1 MGNRSMATK
10 ETQSVKLARI
20 EADSTARFDRLEG
33 KIDKLA
39 EALVAL
45 ARVEE
50 KMIAL
55 DRNNQNQYERMN
67 RFSQKLDEIE
77 KKVDDN
83 AHTVAIINK
92 VVYLIGAAIVAG
104 LVNYLWM

>member
-1 MGNRSMATK
+1 MGTPVMAT
-10 ETQSVKLARI
+10 ETQAVKLARI
-20 EADSTARFDRLEG
+20 EADSTARFDRIEN

-50 KMIAL
+50 KMLAVEK
-55 DRNNQNQYERMN
+55 NNSNNFDRMN
-67 RFSQKLDEIE
+67 RFSQKLDKIE

-92 VVYLIGAAIVAG
+92 VVYLISDAIIAG
-104 LVNYLWM
+104 LVKYMWM

>member
-1 MGNRSMATK
+1 MGTHVMPK
-10 ETQSVKLARI
+10 ETQSQRLERI
-20 EADSTARFDRLEG
+20 ELDSTARFDRLED

-55 DRNNQNQYERMN
+55 DRNNMNQFERMN

>member
-1 MGNRSMATK
+1 MGTHVMPK
-10 ETQSVKLARI
+10 ETQSQKLARI
-20 EADSTARFDRLEG
+20 ESDSTARFDRLED

-55 DRNNQNQYERMN
+55 DRNNMNQFERMN

-92 VVYLIGAAIVAG
+92 VVYLISAAIIAG
-104 LVNYLWM
+104 LVKFLWM

>member
-1 MGNRSMATK
+1 MATR
-10 ETQSVKLARI
+10 ETQSIKLERI
-20 EADSTARFDRLEG
+20 EAESTARFDRLES

-55 DRNNQNQYERMN
+55 DKNNQNNFERMN

-83 AHTVAIINK
+83 AHTVGIINK
-92 VVYLIGAAIVAG
+92 VVYLIGASAVAA
-104 LVNYLWM
+104 LINYLWI

>member
-1 MGNRSMATK
+1 MGTDVMAK
-10 ETQSVKLARI
+10 ETQSQKLARI
-20 EADSTARFDRLEG
+20 ESDSTARFDRLES

-55 DRNNQNQYERMN
+55 DRNNMNQFERMN

-92 VVYLIGAAIVAG
+92 VVYLISAAIIAG
-104 LVNYLWM
+104 LVKFLWM

>member
-1 MGNRSMATK
+1 MGTHAMPK
-10 ETQSVKLARI
+10 ETQSQRLERI
-20 EADSTARFDRLEG
+20 ELDSTARFDRLED

-55 DRNNQNQYERMN
+55 DRNNMNQFERMN

>member
-1 MGNRSMATK
+1 MAT
-10 ETQSVKLARI
+10 ETQAVKLTRI
-20 EADSTARFDRLEG
+20 EAESTARFDRIET

-50 KMIAL
+50 KML
-55 DRNNQNQYERMN
+55 NLEKNNNNNFDRMN

-92 VVYLIGAAIVAG
+92 VVYAISVAVIAG
-104 LVNYLWM
+104 MVKYFWM

>member
-1 MGNRSMATK
+1 MAK
-10 ETQSVKLARI
+10 ETQSQKLARI
-20 EADSTARFDRLEG
+20 ESDSTARFDRLES

-55 DRNNQNQYERMN
+55 DRNNMNQFERMN

-92 VVYLIGAAIVAG
+92 VVYLISAAIIAG
-104 LVNYLWM
+104 LVKFLWM

>member
-1 MGNRSMATK
+1 MGINVMAT
-10 ETQSVKLARI
+10 ETQSQKLSRL
-20 EADSTARFDRLEG
+20 EADSTTRFDRLEV
-33 KIDKLA
+33 KLDKLA

-50 KMIAL
+50 KML
-55 DRNNQNQYERMN
+55 NLEKNNNNNFDRMN

-83 AHTVAIINK
+83 AHTVTIINK
-92 VVYLIGAAIVAG
+92 VVYLISAAIIAG
-104 LVNYLWM
+104 LVKYMWM

>member
-1 MGNRSMATK
+1 MAT
-10 ETQSVKLARI
+10 ETQAVKLTRI
-20 EADSTARFDRLEG
+20 EAESTARFDRIEN

-50 KMIAL
+50 KML
-55 DRNNQNQYERMN
+55 NLEKNNNNNFDRMN

-92 VVYLIGAAIVAG
+92 VVYLISAAIIAG
-104 LVNYLWM
+104 LVKFMWM

>member
-1 MGNRSMATK
+1 MGTPVMAT
-10 ETQSVKLARI
+10 ETQAVKLARI
-20 EADSTARFDRLEG
+20 EADSTARFDRIEN

-50 KMIAL
+50 KMLAVEK
-55 DRNNQNQYERMN
+55 NNSNNFDRMN
-67 RFSQKLDEIE
+67 RFSQKLDKIE

-92 VVYLIGAAIVAG
+92 VVYLISAAIIAG
-104 LVNYLWM
+104 LVKYMWM

>member
-1 MGNRSMATK
+1 MGTDVMAK
-10 ETQSVKLARI
+10 ETQSQKLARI
-20 EADSTARFDRLEG
+20 ESDSTTRFDRLES

-55 DRNNQNQYERMN
+55 DRNNMNQFERMN

-92 VVYLIGAAIVAG
+92 VVYLISAAIIAG
-104 LVNYLWM
+104 LVKFLWM

>member
-1 MGNRSMATK
+1 MATK
-10 ETQSVKLARI
+10 ETQSEKLARI
-20 EADSTARFDRLEG
+20 EIDSAARFDRLED
-33 KIDKLA
+33 KLDKLA

-55 DRNNQNQYERMN
+55 DRNNQNNYERMN

>member
-1 MGNRSMATK
+1 MGTPVMAT
-10 ETQSVKLARI
+10 ETQAVKLARI
-20 EADSTARFDRLEG
+20 EADSTARFDRIEN

-50 KMIAL
+50 KMLAVEK
-55 DRNNQNQYERMN
+55 NNSNNFDRMN
-67 RFSQKLDEIE
+67 RFSQKLDKIE

-92 VVYLIGAAIVAG
+92 VVYLISAAIIAG
-104 LVNYLWM
+104 LIKYMWM

>member
-1 MGNRSMATK
+1 MAK
-10 ETQSVKLARI
+10 ETQSQKLARI
-20 EADSTARFDRLEG
+20 ESDSTTRFDRLES

-55 DRNNQNQYERMN
+55 DRNNMNQFERMN

-92 VVYLIGAAIVAG
+92 VVYLISAAIIAG
-104 LVNYLWM
+104 LVKFLWM

>member
-1 MGNRSMATK
+1 MAT
-10 ETQSVKLARI
+10 ETQAVKLSRI
-20 EADSTARFDRLEG
+20 EAESTARFDRIEN

-50 KMIAL
+50 KML
-55 DRNNQNQYERMN
+55 NLEKNNNNNFDRMN

-92 VVYLIGAAIVAG
+92 VVYLISAAIIAG
-104 LVNYLWM
+104 LVKYMWM

>member
-1 MGNRSMATK
+1 MAT
-10 ETQSVKLARI
+10 ETQAVKLTRI
-20 EADSTARFDRLEG
+20 EAESTARFDRIEN

-50 KMIAL
+50 KML
-55 DRNNQNQYERMN
+55 NLEKNNNNNFDRMN

-77 KKVDDN
+77 KKVDEN

-92 VVYLIGAAIVAG
+92 VVYLISAAIIAG
-104 LVNYLWM
+104 LVKYMWM

>member
-1 MGNRSMATK
+1 MGTPVMAT
-10 ETQSVKLARI
+10 ETQAVKLARI
-20 EADSTARFDRLEG
+20 EADSTARFDRIEN
-33 KIDKLA
+33 KINKLA

-50 KMIAL
+50 KMLAVEK
-55 DRNNQNQYERMN
+55 NNSNNFDRMN
-67 RFSQKLDEIE
+67 RFSQKLDKIE

-92 VVYLIGAAIVAG
+92 VVYLISAAIIAG
-104 LVNYLWM
+104 LVKYMWM